1 MELDLVFKKL
11 IMKEAS
17 YQSDNL
23 GLNLLISRVQR
34 KYSANQTENELQ
46 SCLEEVKAFF
56 TKYQRV
62 VANDI
67 EKLSKL

>member
-11 IMKEAS
+11 IKKDAN

-34 KYSANQTENELQ
+34 KYSVNQTEAELQ
-46 SCLEEVKAFF
+46 SCVDELKAFF
-56 TKYQRV
+56 AKYPRIV
-62 VANDI
+62 VNDV